1 MLMPQKKILIF
12 AHARSASSSLVK
24 IFRSQGIG
32 LLYEPLNGFR
42 EDIRNCYD
50 NFGIISAYK
59 MIYKDHSFGMKHL
72 SHSVDSYANKY
83 LINMHRT
90 IFLYRENIFDSA
102 LSWTLAKETGV
113 YHNNSVT
120 QVYYKRKYK
129 LNPESFL
136 YHLSKLKIHMTYKD
150 EPGMMFVSHEDL
162 LCDDVDKQKDI
173 LKNIFDYSCV
183 NLRDCEA
190 AIKFLDK
197 SQKVNKQKWSD
208 NIENYEEIVKLFEK
222 NK

>member
-1 MLMPQKKILIF
+1 
-12 AHARSASSSLVK
+12 
-24 IFRSQGIG
+24 
-32 LLYEPLNGFR
+32 
-42 EDIRNCYD
+42 
-50 NFGIISAYK
+50 
-59 MIYKDHSFGMKHL
+59 
-72 SHSVDSYANKY
+72 
-83 LINMHRT
+83 
-90 IFLYRENIFDSA
+90 
-102 LSWTLAKETGV
+102 
-113 YHNNSVT
+113 
-120 QVYYKRKYK
+120 
-129 LNPESFL
+129 
-136 YHLSKLKIHMTYKD
+136 MTYKD